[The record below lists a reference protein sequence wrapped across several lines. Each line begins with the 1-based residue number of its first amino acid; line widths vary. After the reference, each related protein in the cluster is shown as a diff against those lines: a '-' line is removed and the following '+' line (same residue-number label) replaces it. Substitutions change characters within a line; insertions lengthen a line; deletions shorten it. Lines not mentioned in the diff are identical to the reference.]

1 MSDNCL
7 FTELDDSFL
16 PQMAELFRRAFAG
29 EPWNDAWSNDSQL
42 AEYIYE
48 ISHSFNSLNFGLVRN
63 GSLIAVSV
71 GMIRHW
77 WEGTNYNIEEFFVS
91 PDIQGNGIGTEF
103 MGLISAEV
111 KRRGLS
117 GIFLQTDSDKPA
129 YGFYLK
135 NGFNELH
142 SHVSL
147 YKKL

>member
-48 ISHSFNSLNFGLVRN
+48 ISNSFNSLNFGLVRN
-63 GSLIAVSV
+63 GSL
-71 GMIRHW
+71 
-77 WEGTNYNIEEFFVS
+77 
-91 PDIQGNGIGTEF
+91 
-103 MGLISAEV
+103 EV

-117 GIFLQTDSDKPA
+117 GIFLQTATSR
-129 YGFYLK
+129 LM
-135 NGFNELH
+135 
-142 SHVSL
+142 VST
-147 YKKL
+147 